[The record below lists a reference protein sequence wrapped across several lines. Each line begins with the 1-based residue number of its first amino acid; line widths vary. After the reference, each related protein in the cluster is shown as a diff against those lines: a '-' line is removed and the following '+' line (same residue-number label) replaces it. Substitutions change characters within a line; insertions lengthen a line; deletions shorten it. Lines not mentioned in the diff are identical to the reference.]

1 MKVTVKRDKFDKAKA
16 DVLIVPVYQD
26 TPLEAASP
34 AAQLDESLDGL
45 LRDYLDSRDFS
56 GGLNSTTLLRT
67 RGIIPVPRVL
77 LVGLGK
83 PEACTVDHLR
93 QASASAAT
101 AVQKLGVATMAMLL
115 PASELDLVTQAQ
127 AVTEGALLGLYSLKT
142 YKTIEDE
149 SSDQTPLSE
158 LQLLASGGSAQQK
171 LNQGVKRGETI
182 AKAVSLARDLSNSPG
197 NDINPSY
204 LANTAEQIAEQ
215 TALKCKIFSRDD
227 MKELQMGCLLGVAQ
241 GSVQPPVLIMLDHT
255 PNSPSETPVVLLG
268 KGITFDSGGISIKP
282 AANMEDMKM
291 DMSGGAV
298 VLGAMQALAELKHP
312 RRVVGLV
319 PASENLPSGE
329 AIKPGDIIRAMS
341 GKTVEVINTDAEGRL
356 VLADALSYAVEH
368 LKPERMIDLATLT
381 GAVVVALGAHATG
394 MMGTDEEMMSIL
406 KTSGD
411 QTAERVWQLPLF
423 DDYSKQIKSDFA
435 DIKNVGGREA
445 GSITAGAFLK
455 EFVGDVPW
463 VHLDIAGTAWSR
475 ASHPYIPKGATGV
488 GIRLL
493 LDALEALPMPQVE
506 AEGAEAEEKAKEKAK
521 VKVSSNGKKPLTA
534 AAKGNTKAKAAKA
547 KA

>member
-1 MKVTVKRDKFDKAKA
+1 MKVTIKRDKFDKAKA
-16 DVLIVPVYQD
+16 DVLIAPAYQD
-26 TPLEAASP
+26 TPIAASS
-34 AAQLDESLDGL
+34 AVAQLNDSLDGL
-45 LRDYLDSRDFS
+45 LQDYLDSGDFS
-56 GGLNSTTLLRT
+56 GALNSTALLRT
-67 RGIIPVPRVL
+67 RGSILAPRVL

-83 PEACTVDHLR
+83 PDAFTVDHLR

-101 AVQKLGVATMAMLL
+101 TVQKLGVGTMAMLL
-115 PASELDLVTQAQ
+115 PAAELDLVTQAQ

-142 YKTIEDE
+142 YKTVSDE
-149 SSDQTPLSE
+149 GADKAKLTD

-197 NDINPSY
+197 NDINPAY
-204 LANTAEQIAEQ
+204 LAQ
-215 TALKCKIFSRDD
+215 TAKDLAKQTSLKCKILSRDD
-227 MKELQMGCLLGVAQ
+227 MVKLKMGCLLGVAQ
-241 GSVQPPVLIMLDHT
+241 GSVQPPVLIMLDHA
-255 PNSPSETPVVLLG
+255 PNGTSETPVVLLG

-291 DMSGGAV
+291 DMSGGAA
-298 VLGAMQALAELKHP
+298 VLGTMQALAELEHP

-329 AIKPGDIIRAMS
+329 AVKPGDIIRAMS

-356 VLADALSYAVEH
+356 VLADALCYAVEH

-381 GAVVVALGAHATG
+381 GAVVVALGAHASG
-394 MMGTDEEMMSIL
+394 MMGTDEDMMAIL
-406 KTSGD
+406 KSSGEH
-411 QTAERVWQLPLF
+411 TAERVWQLPLYE
-423 DDYSKQIKSDFA
+423 DYSKQIKSDFA

-445 GSITAGAFLK
+445 GSITGGAFLK
-455 EFVGDVPW
+455 EFVADVPW
-463 VHLDIAGTAWSR
+463 VHLDIAGTAWTR
-475 ASHPYIPKGATGV
+475 AAHPYIPKGATGV

-493 LDALEALPMPQVE
+493 IDALEALLEP
-506 AEGAEAEEKAKEKAK
+506 EGDDKATPAAK
-521 VKVSSNGKKPLTA
+521 VKVSSNGKKSSA
-534 AAKGNTKAKAAKA
+534 AAKGSTKAKAAKA